1 MTTAALAPRYHGR
14 HSRPRRSLSVAFPR
28 VAVPSVGSAGPYA
41 AAGVLAGGIA
51 IGTAFTVAAAASAS
65 TGGAVGAL
73 AATMLPSP
81 ALSAPAASGLLG
93 SGVGSAAVLPSAD
106 LMAQTRAVVAP
117 TDARNAV
124 STDGVLGFSAR
135 AAAAATTVGAVT
147 ITPAA
152 GPVSRTATRSSLRV
166 NTGGLSA
173 HAVAVIAAVRANF
186 PQIGSIGTL
195 RGGGGDHGSGH
206 ACDIMTSDVALGTA
220 IAEYMRAHAGQLG
233 ITYVIWRQHI
243 WSVARSGEGWRLMAD
258 RGSTTANH
266 YDHVHVSVS

>member
-1 MTTAALAPRYHGR
+1 MSQPALPSTQHQDPTLVGWLSSHTALAWAATAA
-14 HSRPRRSLSVAFPR
+14 
-28 VAVPSVGSAGPYA
+28 
-41 AAGVLAGGIA
+41 
-51 IGTAFTVAAAASAS
+51 
-65 TGGAVGAL
+65 
-73 AATMLPSP
+73 
-81 ALSAPAASGLLG
+81 
-93 SGVGSAAVLPSAD
+93 
-106 LMAQTRAVVAP
+106 
-117 TDARNAV
+117 
-124 STDGVLGFSAR
+124 
-135 AAAAATTVGAVT
+135 
-147 ITPAA
+147 
-152 GPVSRTATRSSLRV
+152 RSSLKV
-166 NTGGLSA
+166 STGGLSA